1 MTAQNRIQEIT
12 LEFVKTLKTL
22 PPALV
27 QFEAEMLPNKLV
39 DQLFLELGIE
49 KDDLDTAVLV
59 LDMENDKEYASMLED
74 FNQKMELASK

>member
-1 MTAQNRIQEIT
+1 M
-12 LEFVKTLKTL
+12 
-22 PPALV
+22 

-49 KDDLDTAVLV
+49 KDDLDTATLE
-59 LDMENDKEYASMLED
+59 LDMEHDKEYTSMLED